1 LTRPAA
7 TRAADALRQRMP
19 AAGGASGEARRV
31 IGCRVLDDSA
41 FNACHSCARADR
53 AGRPT
58 PALRA
63 K

>member
-7 TRAADALRQRMP
+7 TRAADAHCPHRP
-19 AAGGASGEARRV
+19 AAGVAFGEVQRV
-31 IGCRVLDDSA
+31 IGCLAVDESG
-41 FNACHSCARADR
+41 FNAFHSCARADMPW
-53 AGRPT
+53 RPA